1 LGLRDVV
8 NTEQYDLEPEK
19 GTNWSLGFDYSPS
32 TILRGLNLQ
41 ATWYRLKVNGPLDSG
56 FLLNPGHFNNPEN
69 GFKYIVPSDLGCP
82 IAANSAPT
90 TCAPFQQLVSNVL
103 SNPRSAPSP
112 AAQTLVYWISD
123 NAGTNG
129 GWEELEGIDWTASYD
144 WEWGDLGAFNV
155 GITGTYYLSRAAVAR
170 PGGTAEDAQ
179 DPLHTTISVSGIP
192 DAVGVT
198 NQPRMRY
205 RARLGWA
212 NGTWS
217 VTGFFNYRTHYW
229 TNAAAPPN
237 VNNQCQTAG
246 GTVGGGTFPCEISDY
261 TNLTPPIHTF
271 DLSLGYDTGSNP
283 ANEYLRNIGVQIVV
297 QNLFDRHPP
306 YGYITGARPGAWATG
321 AQGGANEVGAIGR
334 TVSLIVTKTW

>member
-41 ATWYRLKVNGPLDSG
+41 ATWYRLKVSGPLDSG

-144 WEWGDLGAFNV
+144 WEWPDLGAFNI
-155 GITGTYYLSRAAVAR
+155 GITGTYYLSRAAVAQ
-170 PGGTAEDAQ
+170 PGGTADDAQ

-246 GTVGGGTFPCEISDY
+246 GTIGGGTFPCEISDY